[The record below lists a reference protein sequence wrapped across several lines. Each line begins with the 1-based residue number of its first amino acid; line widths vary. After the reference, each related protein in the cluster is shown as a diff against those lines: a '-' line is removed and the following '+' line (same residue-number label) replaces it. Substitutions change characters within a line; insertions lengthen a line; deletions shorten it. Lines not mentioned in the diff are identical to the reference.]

1 MQPDVSERTEVVPL
15 RLGRYIG
22 TLLLAW
28 LIPGSGHL
36 LLRRWGQA
44 IIVFMTVHF
53 MFLYG
58 LFMGSPIHRFRPES
72 PIQST
77 LEKAAQMCAGSV
89 YWLTAWLLPRMRAW
103 ADTPVRRWAERSEFG
118 AGDRIHAWAEKG
130 HVFTLSAGLL
140 NLLMVLKVRDLLY
153 RTMSETQPE
162 AADAD
167 AAVPSEHE
175 ESSDVA

>member
-1 MQPDVSERTEVVPL
+1 MQPDVSEQTHVVPL
-15 RLGRYIG
+15 RIGRYIG

-44 IIVFMTVHF
+44 IVVFVTIHF

-58 LFMGSPIHRFRPES
+58 LFMGSPIHRFRPEA
-72 PIQST
+72 PVQST

-153 RTMSETQPE
+153 RAMLEPETESEDPNTS
-162 AADAD
+162 
-167 AAVPSEHE
+167 AVSQDE